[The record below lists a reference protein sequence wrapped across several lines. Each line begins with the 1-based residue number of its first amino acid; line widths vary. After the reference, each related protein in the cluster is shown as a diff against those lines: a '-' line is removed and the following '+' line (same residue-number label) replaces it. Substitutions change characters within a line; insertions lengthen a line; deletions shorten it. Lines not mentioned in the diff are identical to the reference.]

1 MIAPQFI
8 HKFTNSFMLWADN
21 VLLQRGGAFT
31 VTGGSL
37 THYED
42 SQLPDH
48 LRAWG
53 SPFKEWVAD
62 SSVSGAVVPSGFY
75 IDGSF
80 QAPSGD
86 YFNIDFQNGRVLT
99 SGLNP
104 SHHITGSY
112 SVKDFNIYITNQD
125 EESLIVEVC
134 QNSNNEYN
142 TIGTDI
148 STPYL
153 PPYAQKIP
161 AIFVNVQSQKN
172 EPLALGGT
180 DSSTIRANMVVFAKD
195 PYQLDGVLGLFADT
209 SDEVFKELPLEAS
222 PLNEWG
228 GLKNNRYSYAE
239 TVAASGGSNIFI
251 DEVTTSK
258 MTDSLRRGLKTE
270 LYVGFV
276 DFNCAQYRNPRVSV

>member
-8 HKFTNSFMLWADN
+8 HKFTNSFMLWADHT
-21 VLLQRGGAFT
+21 LLDRGQAFT

-37 THYED
+37 TYYSD
-42 SQLPDH
+42 TQLPSH
-48 LRAWG
+48 LSAWG
-53 SPFKEWVAD
+53 SPFKEWVTD
-62 SSVSGAVVPSGFY
+62 SSVSGAYVPSGFY
-75 IDGSF
+75 VDGSF
-80 QAPSGD
+80 QAPSGE
-86 YFNIDFQNGRVLT
+86 YFNMDFQNGRVLT
-99 SGLNP
+99 SGIT
-104 SHHITGSY
+104 SSQSITGQY
-112 SVKDFNIYITNQD
+112 SVKDFNLYLTNQD
-125 EESLIVEVC
+125 EESLVVEVC
-134 QNSNNEYN
+134 QNSNNAFN
-142 TIGTDI
+142 VVGTDI

-161 AIFVNVQSQKN
+161 AIFVNIQSQKN

-180 DSSTIRANMVVFAKD
+180 DQSKIRANMVVFAKD

-209 SDEVFKELPLEAS
+209 SDEVLRELSLETS

-228 GLKNNRYSYAE
+228 GLKNNNYSY
-239 TVAASGGSNIFI
+239 TDLVAASGGGNIFI
-251 DEVTTSK
+251 DEVETSK

>member
-21 VLLQRGGAFT
+21 TLLNRGQAFT

-37 THYED
+37 SNYTDEQIPSGY
-42 SQLPDH
+42 S
-48 LRAWG
+48 AWG
-53 SPFKEWVAD
+53 SPFKEWVTD
-62 SSVSGAVVPSGFY
+62 SSVSGSYIPSGFY
-75 IDGSF
+75 VSGNF
-80 QAPSGD
+80 QGQGNSL
-86 YFNIDFQNGRVLT
+86 NIDFLNGRIIT
-99 SGLNP
+99 SGINT
-104 SHHITGSY
+104 SQSITGSY
-112 SVKDFNIYITNQD
+112 SVKDFNIYLTNQD

-134 QNSNNEYN
+134 QNSNNQYN

-148 STPYL
+148 STSYL

-161 AIFVNVQSQKN
+161 AIFVNVQSQVN

-180 DSSTIRANMVVFAKD
+180 DQSKIRANMVVFAKD

-209 SDEVFKELPLEAS
+209 SDEVFQELPLEAS

-228 GLKNNRYSYAE
+228 GLKNNYYSY
-239 TVAASGGSNIFI
+239 TSLVAASGAGNIFI
-251 DEVTTSK
+251 DEVRTSK

-276 DFNCAQYRNPRVSV
+276 DFSCAQYRNPRVSV

>member
-21 VLLQRGGAFT
+21 TLLQRGGAFT
-31 VTGGSL
+31 VTGGAL
-37 THYED
+37 THYSD
-42 SQLPDH
+42 TQLPDH

-53 SPFKEWVAD
+53 SPFKEWVTD

-75 IDGSF
+75 INGSF
-80 QAPSGD
+80 QTPSGD
-86 YFNIDFQNGRVLT
+86 YFNMDFQNGRVLT
-99 SGLNP
+99 SGL
-104 SHHITGSY
+104 SSSQSITGSY
-112 SVKDFNIYITNQD
+112 SVKDFNIYLTNQD
-125 EESLIVEVC
+125 EEALIVEVC
-134 QNSNNEYN
+134 QNSNNQYN

-180 DSSTIRANMVVFAKD
+180 DSSVIRANMVVFAKD

-228 GLKNNRYSYAE
+228 GLKNNRYSYTE
-239 TVAASGGSNIFI
+239 TVAASGTNNIFI

-276 DFNCAQYRNPRVSV
+276 DFSCAQYRNPRVSV